1 MGRYWKHENQ
11 HEGRNPK
18 RVLARRDQRAGE
30 QRTSDTDLLRAA
42 RRSGAFVYEWRRRLK
57 TEGGPV
63 RFALVDSTARG
74 GTEPL
79 ELILATGERLRITPG
94 TDTELVKRV
103 VEGLRP

>member
-1 MGRYWKHENQ
+1 MRTNTKAGTRSEYWRGVIK
-11 HEGRNPK
+11 
-18 RVLARRDQRAGE
+18 E
-30 QRTSDTDLLRAA
+30 QESSGLRIRIYCERHGVAVH
-42 RRSGAFVYEWRRRLK
+42 SFYEWRRRLK